1 MQGSGGRSC
10 AGCGAPLA
18 DAQRFCIRCGAPV
31 QGRGTAGGTP
41 SPGERLLYSHSVI
54 MYRGWLNSLRQS
66 VPFAGS
72 PGVLTLTDRR
82 LVFIKGLLGRAFED
96 LSQLDARLAQRNG
109 LVVAVNQ
116 VLETASGRGSS
127 AVVSVSGIPLA
138 GEELQLSVR
147 VQGPAEQ
154 EAFTFAIQPRDPNG
168 EGLEAWLSLVQ
179 SLREGRRGRGH
190 S

>member
-1 MQGSGGRSC
+1 M
-10 AGCGAPLA
+10 
-18 DAQRFCIRCGAPV
+18 
-31 QGRGTAGGTP
+31 
-41 SPGERLLYSHSVI
+41 LYSHSVI

-109 LVVAVNQ
+109 LVVAVDQ
-116 VLETASGRGSS
+116 VLETTSGRGSS

-147 VQGPAEQ
+147 VRGPAEQ
-154 EAFTFAIQPRDPNG
+154 EAFTFVIQPWETNR
-168 EGLEAWLSLVQ
+168 EGLDARLSLVQ
-179 SLREGRRGRGH
+179 SLRAGRQEWSR